1 MKARENLAD
10 AGCLKPKRKY
20 CYDCEISIT
29 QFSFMLLKEDIPKDL
44 QIALDGAVDW
54 INVKYETS
62 FELTGLA
69 DTKTPTD
76 VETPFE
82 LGVVLCDGEI
92 CDRKQIRFRPS
103 AAGFEFSVLDLA
115 EPSVPALLDPP
126 EGNRV
131 GWLDQQLEKFE
142 FVLLLYYR
150 GLW

>member
-1 MKARENLAD
+1 
-10 AGCLKPKRKY
+10 
-20 CYDCEISIT
+20 
-29 QFSFMLLKEDIPKDL
+29 MLLKEDIPKNL
-44 QIALDGAVDW
+44 QTTLDGAVDW
-54 INVKYETS
+54 INTKYQAN

-69 DTKTPTD
+69 DTKIPTD
-76 VETPFE
+76 IKTPFE

-92 CDRKQIRFRPS
+92 CDRKQIAFQPS
-103 AAGFEFSVLDLA
+103 ETGLEFSVIDLI
-115 EPSVPALLDPP
+115 EPAVPPLLDPP

>member
-1 MKARENLAD
+1 
-10 AGCLKPKRKY
+10 
-20 CYDCEISIT
+20 
-29 QFSFMLLKEDIPKDL
+29 MLLRKDIPKEL
-44 QIALDGAVDW
+44 QTALDGAVDW
-54 INVKYETS
+54 INTKHQAN

-76 VETPFE
+76 LETPFE

-92 CDRKQIRFRPS
+92 CDRKQIGFQPS

-115 EPSVPALLDPP
+115 EPAVPALLDPP

>member
-1 MKARENLAD
+1 
-10 AGCLKPKRKY
+10 
-20 CYDCEISIT
+20 
-29 QFSFMLLKEDIPKDL
+29 MLLKEDIPKDL

-54 INVKYETS
+54 INVKYETN

-69 DTKTPTD
+69 DTKTPAD

-92 CDRKQIRFRPS
+92 CDRKQIRFQPS

>member
-1 MKARENLAD
+1 
-10 AGCLKPKRKY
+10 
-20 CYDCEISIT
+20 
-29 QFSFMLLKEDIPKDL
+29 MLLKEDIPKEL
-44 QIALDGAVDW
+44 QTALDGAVDW
-54 INVKYETS
+54 INTKYQAN

-76 VETPFE
+76 LGTPFE

-92 CDRKQIRFRPS
+92 CDRKQTGFQPS

-115 EPSVPALLDPP
+115 EPAVPALLDPP

>member
-1 MKARENLAD
+1 MQTLVALIQNENTD
-10 AGCLKPKRKY
+10 TIVKPRSTAFLY
-20 CYDCEISIT
+20 
-29 QFSFMLLKEDIPKDL
+29 MLLKEDIPKEL
-44 QIALDGAVDW
+44 QTAVDKAVDW
-54 INVKYETS
+54 INAQHQAN

-69 DTKTPTD
+69 DTKIPTD
-76 VETPFE
+76 LEAPFE

-92 CDRKQIRFRPS
+92 CDRKQVGFQPS
-103 AAGFEFSVLDLA
+103 TAGFEFSVIDLA

>member
-1 MKARENLAD
+1 
-10 AGCLKPKRKY
+10 
-20 CYDCEISIT
+20 
-29 QFSFMLLKEDIPKDL
+29 MLLKEDIPKDI

-54 INVKYETS
+54 INVKYETN

-69 DTKTPTD
+69 DTKTPAD

-92 CDRKQIRFRPS
+92 CDRKQIRFQPS
-103 AAGFEFSVLDLA
+103 ADGFEFSVLDLA

-126 EGNRV
+126 EGNRI

>member
-1 MKARENLAD
+1 MKAPENEAD
-10 AGCLKPKRKY
+10 ARCLKPKRKY
-20 CYDCEISIT
+20 CYHRGNSIT
-29 QFSFMLLKEDIPKDL
+29 HFSFMLLKEDIPKHL

-54 INVKYETS
+54 INGKYETN

-69 DTKTPTD
+69 DTKTPKD

-92 CDRKQIRFRPS
+92 CDRKQIGFQPS
-103 AAGFEFSVLDLA
+103 ATGFEFSVLDLA
-115 EPSVPALLDPP
+115 EPAVPALLDPP